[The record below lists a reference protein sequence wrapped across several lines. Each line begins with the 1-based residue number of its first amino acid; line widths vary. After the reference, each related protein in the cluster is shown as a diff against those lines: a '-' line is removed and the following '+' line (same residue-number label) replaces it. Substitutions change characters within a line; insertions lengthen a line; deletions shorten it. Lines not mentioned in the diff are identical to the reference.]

1 MLLTEFESKRLLK
14 AVGISVPA
22 GFLIRD
28 AARLGRRRVAYP
40 VAVKAQVSAGG
51 RGKVGGIVRAE
62 DPEALATATIGLL
75 SREIQG
81 EVCDAVLIEPWLA
94 IEREL
99 YLSVTVDGGADG
111 YVVLYRPE
119 GGIEVE
125 SGAPPLRYEVG
136 PPAHFRAH
144 RLRQLLAPVEPDA
157 RLAESVVR
165 LARQLLGL
173 AVARDCLTVEINPLA
188 LLGDGS
194 LLAVDA
200 KVVRD
205 DAAAFRDAGIRAALE
220 RERRRQPRAI
230 ARALQGR
237 LMLVW
242 LEGEVGLISGGAG
255 MTMAAMDA
263 IADAGGRPACFLDS
277 SANPTP
283 EGYRLAFDLLD
294 STAEVGAILVS
305 IFGGATQMDR
315 VARSITKVMATRR
328 ASKPVFFRLNGTGA
342 ERIPEIFAAAAL
354 HNHDSLE
361 AAAGEAVAAAAIGV
375 GP

>member
-125 SGAPPLRYEVG
+125 SGAPPLRG
-136 PPAHFRAH
+136 
-144 RLRQLLAPVEPDA
+144 
-157 RLAESVVR
+157 
-165 LARQLLGL
+165 
-173 AVARDCLTVEINPLA
+173 
-188 LLGDGS
+188 
-194 LLAVDA
+194 
-200 KVVRD
+200 
-205 DAAAFRDAGIRAALE
+205 
-220 RERRRQPRAI
+220 
-230 ARALQGR
+230 
-237 LMLVW
+237 
-242 LEGEVGLISGGAG
+242 GE
-255 MTMAAMDA
+255 
-263 IADAGGRPACFLDS
+263 
-277 SANPTP
+277 
-283 EGYRLAFDLLD
+283 
-294 STAEVGAILVS
+294 
-305 IFGGATQMDR
+305 
-315 VARSITKVMATRR
+315 
-328 ASKPVFFRLNGTGA
+328 
-342 ERIPEIFAAAAL
+342 
-354 HNHDSLE
+354 
-361 AAAGEAVAAAAIGV
+361 
-375 GP
+375 